1 MPKGY
6 ILSAHR
12 SKANPV
18 KKEAYN
24 LLAKDAFE
32 KAGGKIIA
40 MAKVDEK
47 LTVYENGI
55 KQSTVLIEFNSYDEA
70 INAYHSSDYQKALL
84 ALDNGADRDI
94 RIFEGVWIII

>member
-6 ILSAHR
+6 ILSAHCIE
-12 SKANPV
+12 ANTV
-18 KKEAYN
+18 KKAAYN
-24 LLAKDAFE
+24 LLAKDALE

-40 MAKVDEK
+40 MARIDGK

-55 KQSTVLIEFNSYDEA
+55 KQSTVLIEFNSYDKS

-94 RIFEGVWIII
+94 RIFEGV